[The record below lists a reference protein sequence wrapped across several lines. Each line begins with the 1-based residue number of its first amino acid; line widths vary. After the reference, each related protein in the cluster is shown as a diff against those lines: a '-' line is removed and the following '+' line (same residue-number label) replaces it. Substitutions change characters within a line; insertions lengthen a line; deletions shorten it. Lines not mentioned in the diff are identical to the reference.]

1 MKITRLAGTAVVL
14 ALLAGCGSTTAETRT
29 AATGSVR
36 FDQKIH
42 DQLPEEVRIRGTIRF
57 VTDASYPPME
67 QFAPDGRTIVGF
79 DPDLASALGS
89 VLGIRI
95 EMVMGNFATAIDD
108 VTTGKYDGVL
118 SSMTDT
124 VSREKKVDFVDY
136 FAAGISIVVQ
146 RSNPKGITD
155 LKDLCGQ
162 VVAAERG
169 TVQVDLLTRAQRG
182 CGGHPITIKQFPTNA
197 DTLLQLRTGRA
208 VAVLNDFPS
217 ASYLA
222 TDVRTRAYYQL
233 SSTVQ
238 YEPGLFGIAFAKDDT
253 ALRDATR
260 AALDR
265 LIRSGAYAELLQR
278 WGLASGGLTASS
290 VNAGS
295 GSVPGS

>member
-1 MKITRLAGTAVVL
+1 MKITRMAGAAVVL
-14 ALLAGCGSTTAETRT
+14 AVLAGCGSTAADTPT
-29 AATGSVR
+29 AAVGSVR
-36 FDQKIH
+36 FDQQIH

-57 VTDASYPPME
+57 VTDASYAPME
-67 QFAPDGRTIVGF
+67 SYAADGRTIIGF
-79 DPDLASALGS
+79 DPDLASALGA
-89 VLGIRI
+89 VLGVKI
-95 EMVMGNFATAIDD
+95 EMVMGDFATAIDD
-108 VTTGKYDGVL
+108 VLADKYDGVL

-124 VSREKKVDFVDY
+124 VSREKKVDFLDY
-136 FAAGISIVVQ
+136 FSAGISIVVQ
-146 RSNPKGITD
+146 RSNPRGITD

-169 TVQVDLLTRAQRG
+169 TVQVDLLTRSQRG
-182 CGGHPITIKQFPTNA
+182 CGNRPITIKQFATNA

-253 ALRDATR
+253 ALRDAVR

-265 LIRSGAYAELLQR
+265 LMRSGAYADLLQR
-278 WGLASGGLTASS
+278 WGLTTGGLAASS
-290 VNAGS
+290 VNSGS
-295 GSVPGS
+295 GTTTGS